1 MGIPGQRVIGR
12 KFRTHHR
19 RQIALDIRVFST
31 PVFLQEPPR
40 TVVVGQG
47 GVVIPVPPGELVQ
60 QHIGRPNEE

>member
-12 KFRTHHR
+12 KFRPHDGG
-19 RQIALDIRVFST
+19 QIALDVRVVSA
-31 PVFLQEPPR
+31 PVLLQKFPR

-47 GVVIPVPPGELVQ
+47 GVVVPVPPGELVQ